1 MSKQAIRI
9 VGPAELHNASA
20 RMSDLRAGACLVIA
34 ALLASGKSVISGAEQ
49 IERGYERLLHKLRT
63 IGASIEKIDEPVY

>member
-1 MSKQAIRI
+1 
-9 VGPAELHNASA
+9 
-20 RMSDLRAGACLVIA
+20 MSDLRAGACLVIA